1 MQPDDLRAK
10 YDRHVPAPA
19 RGARALAVK
28 PKVRT
33 SAVDL
38 FAGAGGAS
46 QGLVDAGFTLVAAIE
61 NDANAAASY
70 RQNHPGVTLLDRD
83 ITGVQP
89 AELAKE
95 LGLGH
100 GELTVLNACPPCQG
114 FSTLGSGG
122 VDDPRNDLIG
132 EVWRFVSAFRP
143 RAMVVEN
150 VPGIKQDDRLDHLLR
165 QARGAGYAARGYTL
179 EASKFGVP
187 QRRRRHLVIAV
198 RQPSQPFPANLADLF
213 PGELPTSEVPVQT
226 VFDIAACIDAGTD
239 PHHVARTLQPRTAER
254 VRAIPP
260 GGSRFDLPPDKELAC
275 HARLKLRNATGPY
288 GRMKAD
294 QPAPTLTTRCTTVSC
309 GSFIHPTEDRGIT
322 LREAALIQT
331 FPPGYRFV
339 GGYDSIERQI
349 GNALPARLAE
359 FAGRAVLALL

>member
-1 MQPDDLRAK
+1 MTLANPK
-10 YDRHVPAPA
+10 A
-19 RGARALAVK
+19 RL
-28 PKVRT
+28 P
-33 SAVDL
+33 AVDL

-46 QGLVDAGFTLVAAIE
+46 QGLVDAGFSVVAAVE

-70 RQNHPGVTLLDRD
+70 RQNHPCVKLVEHD
-83 ITGVQP
+83 ITAVQP

-95 LGLGH
+95 LGLRH
-100 GELTVLNACPPCQG
+100 GELAVLNACPPCQG
-114 FSTLGSGG
+114 FSTLGSGDA
-122 VDDPRNDLIG
+122 DDPRNDLIG

-143 RAMVVEN
+143 RAIVVEN
-150 VPGIKQDDRLDHLLR
+150 VPGIRRDDRLTYLVR

-187 QRRRRHLVIAV
+187 QRRRRHLVIGV
-198 RQPSQPFPANLADLF
+198 RQPTQPLPMDFADLF
-213 PGELPTSEVPVQT
+213 PGEFPIPEIPVQT
-226 VFDIAACIDAGTD
+226 VFDLAAGIDTDSD

-254 VRAIPP
+254 VHAIPP
-260 GGSRFDLPPDKELAC
+260 GGSRFDLPPEQELAC
-275 HARLKLRNATGPY
+275 HARLEQRHATGPY
-288 GRMKAD
+288 GRMKGE

-331 FPPGYRFV
+331 FPVGYRFV

-359 FAGRAVLALL
+359 FAGKAVLALL

>member
-1 MQPDDLRAK
+1 MQPGDIGPK
-10 YDRHVPAPA
+10 YDRLVPPPE
-19 RGARALAVK
+19 RGARAPVAK
-28 PKVRT
+28 PKVRQL
-33 SAVDL
+33 AVDL

-46 QGLVDAGFTLVAAIE
+46 QGLVDAGFTVVAAIE

-70 RQNHPGVTLLDRD
+70 RQNHPGVKLLDRD

-89 AELAKE
+89 LDLAEE
-95 LGLGH
+95 LGLDH
-100 GELTVLNACPPCQG
+100 GGLAILNACPPCQG
-114 FSTLGSGG
+114 FSTLGSGDA
-122 VDDPRNDLIG
+122 DDARNDLIG

-150 VPGIKQDDRLDHLLR
+150 VPGIRWDDRLEHLLR

-198 RQPSQPFPANLADLF
+198 RQPTQPLPADLADLF
-213 PGELPTSEVPVQT
+213 PGELPVPEVPVQT
-226 VFDIAACIDAGTD
+226 VFDIAACIDAETD
-239 PHHVARTLQPRTAER
+239 PHHVARTLQPRTADR
-254 VRAIPP
+254 VKAIPP

-275 HARLKLRNATGPY
+275 HAKLKQRHATGPY
-288 GRMKAD
+288 GRMKGD
-294 QPAPTLTTRCTTVSC
+294 RPAPTLTTRCTTVSC

-331 FPPGYRFV
+331 FPLGYRFV

-359 FAGRAVLALL
+359 FVGRAVLALL